1 MLYGDFTHDAV
12 LASLIQICVLVQQ
25 TYQGI
30 HYSTDVLSL
39 VLMKLIWRAFEP
51 LLLYTLLA
59 TQNGRLLC
67 ACVVPRLMHN
77 LYSGI
82 ESMWGPRLVGIEDGL
97 MVLAEDF
104 GICTAPVAGGFE
116 QAIRNK
122 TAWFRTFIVAVAQRW
137 SGCWPPSWRRLI
149 LTSRSYHV

>member
-1 MLYGDFTHDAV
+1 
-12 LASLIQICVLVQQ
+12 
-25 TYQGI
+25 
-30 HYSTDVLSL
+30 
-39 VLMKLIWRAFEP
+39 MKLIWRAFEP

-59 TQNGRLLC
+59 TQNGQLLC

-82 ESMWGPRLVGIEDGL
+82 ESMWGPRLVGTEDGL

-104 GICTAPVAGGFE
+104 GICIAPVAGGLE
-116 QAIRNK
+116 PAIRNK